1 MLVTALKGLK
11 VVDVACGS
19 GDAQTLAVTE
29 NGKKIPEKIQPLHL
43 KTKMFLFQPSV
54 SLLLSAQV
62 RFGPG
67 ETETTASWAEE
78 AATAARHRNSWRNCR
93 TWTL

>member
-29 NGKKIPEKIQPLHL
+29 NGKKKRKPRKDKASASKNQNVS
-43 KTKMFLFQPSV
+43 FL
-54 SLLLSAQV
+54 
-62 RFGPG
+62 
-67 ETETTASWAEE
+67 T
-78 AATAARHRNSWRNCR
+78 
-93 TWTL
+93 